1 MGRAWADGSA
11 VPPDVRAPLPD
22 LLVSLPMAE
31 ASEALAAS
39 WLAAEAPEALAVS
52 RLAAA
57 APEALAVSRLAAA
70 PEARAPKS
78 DVRIESKTYPHRN
91 SVSHNSRSNASS
103 RLPQTKVLQN
113 L

>member
-11 VPPDVRAPLPD
+11 GLPDVRTPLPD

-39 WLAAEAPEALAVS
+39 WL
-52 RLAAA
+52 AA

-91 SVSHNSRSNASS
+91 SVFHNLRSNASS

>member
-11 VPPDVRAPLPD
+11 GLPDVRAPLPD
-22 LLVSLPMAE
+22 LLVSLQVPE
-31 ASEALAAS
+31 AS
-39 WLAAEAPEALAVS
+39 EALAVS

-91 SVSHNSRSNASS
+91 SVFHNLRSNASS
-103 RLPQTKVLQN
+103 RLVSPRLKYFRIFRFFA
-113 L
+113 

>member
-39 WLAAEAPEALAVS
+39 WLAAE
-52 RLAAA
+52 